1 MPTHPEID
9 PLHVFLGDPILL
21 VGMLLPFV
29 MLGGLLIYRIRTSRR
44 FTALTKQ
51 NAAALEQTAARWDES
66 VARTEKMIG
75 LLTEIRDHMAR
86 IAPSGPT
93 P

>member
-1 MPTHPEID
+1 MPTYPEID
-9 PLHVFLGDPILL
+9 PLHLILGDPVVLASLLLPLVMLCGLL
-21 VGMLLPFV
+21 V
-29 MLGGLLIYRIRTSRR
+29 YRIRVSRR

-51 NAAALEQTAARWDES
+51 NAEALEQNAARWDES

-86 IAPSGPT
+86 IAPGSANP
-93 P
+93 